1 MAGLARIARMYGG
14 MVINGVNYVWDY
26 VAETAVPEKEMPP
39 GSERHKASERK
50 KYELLKEQQYKRE
63 EP

>member
-26 VAETAVPEKEMPP
+26 VNEEAVPEKEMPK
-39 GSERHKASERK
+39 GSERWQASEKR
-50 KYELLKEQQYKRE
+50 KYELIKQQQYKKDVK
-63 EP
+63 